1 MGNNKKK
8 RKTKVIIVPSLVDE
22 NDSKASAN
30 DHEKLGVENED
41 PEELHAENEK
51 HADQNVDH
59 DELCV
64 ESE

>member
-8 RKTKVIIVPSLVDE
+8 QKTKVIIVPSLVDE

-51 HADQNVDH
+51 HAD
-59 DELCV
+59 
-64 ESE
+64 